1 MGIAVFTFV
10 AFLALLIASGRAWWQ
25 ASSGRFR
32 ALFICS
38 ALWAIVVTDALPID
52 QAPVLTYLVFV
63 VLAFGPVAWV
73 RSGRAAW
80 PGIRASAT
88 RQGEQAKK
96 ERSTTSPADR
106 EREALLRALG
116 KDREDLGRK
125 KPISAA
131 TAADRERN
139 ALLRGMAKERLE
151 LLAKKARQ

>member
-10 AFLALLIASGRAWWQ
+10 AFLALLIVSGRAWWQ
-25 ASSGRFR
+25 VSSGRLR

-52 QAPVLTYLVFV
+52 QAPVLTCLVFV

-73 RSGRAAW
+73 RSARAAW
-80 PGIRASAT
+80 PRTRASAA

-96 ERSTTSPADR
+96 EGSMSSPADQ
-106 EREALLRALG
+106 EKEALLRALG

-131 TAADRERN
+131 TAADRGKR
-139 ALLRGMAKERLE
+139 ALLRDIAREQLE
-151 LLAKKARQ
+151 LLAKKARR

>member
-10 AFLALLIASGRAWWQ
+10 AFLALLIVSGRAWWQ
-25 ASSGRFR
+25 VSSGRFR

-38 ALWAIVVTDALPID
+38 VLWAIVVTDALPVN
-52 QAPVLTYLVFV
+52 QAPVLTYLVLV

-73 RSGRAAW
+73 RSARAAW
-80 PGIRASAT
+80 PGTRASAA
-88 RQGEQAKK
+88 RQGEQAK
-96 ERSTTSPADR
+96 EEGSMTSPEDR

-116 KDREDLGRK
+116 KDQEDLGRK

-131 TAADRERN
+131 TAADREKD
-139 ALLRGMAKERLE
+139 ALLRDIARERLE